1 MSLIVYTGA
10 FRFPCGDAAAA
21 RVLNNAKILR
31 ELGYDV
37 LFLSWGGAPRIEDK
51 NGVDEYY
58 YEGFR
63 YINTYD
69 LRSQKINLF
78 KRIYNY
84 ILLGRKSL
92 RIIREINIRPSIII
106 AYNPSL
112 YISWKLMSFCRR
124 KKIALVS
131 DLTEWYA
138 PQEFPGNVFAP
149 PVWLNEFNM
158 RVVQKRV
165 KNKFVISRFLD
176 HYYAQTHN
184 LVLPPLVDKKET
196 KWQINGDQLSLMNL
210 ADSTFSPLKLIYAGN
225 PARKDLLSVMLKAI
239 LSMLDRG
246 YALQFRIVGVSADD
260 LKQYYNI
267 EGDGK
272 YKDAI
277 LPLGRISQ
285 EKIPAYYAIS
295 DFSLI
300 IRNRNRKTMAGF
312 PTKLAESIM
321 GGCPVICN
329 ATSDISEYVRTG
341 FNGYVLETP
350 SLGELESVLS
360 SIVQLSADEIK
371 MMKGNAKKCASVK
384 FDYYS
389 YIDPMKIFLNNL
401 KY

>member
-1 MSLIVYTGA
+1 
-10 FRFPCGDAAAA
+10 
-21 RVLNNAKILR
+21 
-31 ELGYDV
+31 
-37 LFLSWGGAPRIEDK
+37 
-51 NGVDEYY
+51 
-58 YEGFR
+58 
-63 YINTYD
+63 
-69 LRSQKINLF
+69 
-78 KRIYNY
+78 
-84 ILLGRKSL
+84 
-92 RIIREINIRPSIII
+92 
-106 AYNPSL
+106 
-112 YISWKLMSFCRR
+112 
-124 KKIALVS
+124 
-131 DLTEWYA
+131 
-138 PQEFPGNVFAP
+138 
-149 PVWLNEFNM
+149 
-158 RVVQKRV
+158 
-165 KNKFVISRFLD
+165 
-176 HYYAQTHN
+176 
-184 LVLPPLVDKKET
+184 
-196 KWQINGDQLSLMNL
+196 
-210 ADSTFSPLKLIYAGN
+210 
-225 PARKDLLSVMLKAI
+225 
-239 LSMLDRG
+239 MLDRG